1 MPQVVPAEAR
11 RSPPVSSPR
20 RPGRG
25 ASTCSTLRPARL
37 SANSRRPWIVRNT
50 ALAFPLLYVALTCSS
65 TFGSSGQISESPT
78 EVVRATLTKVFHILE
93 DEKLKDPSKLI
104 PRRRM
109 LEEVIAAHFDYTEMS
124 KRTLGAH
131 WAPLTASEQAEFVE
145 LFKSFLSDRYAE
157 KIEGYSGEK
166 VAYLSERIEGNY
178 AEVRTELRS
187 SKVEIPMDY
196 RLHMKGGTWHA
207 YDIIAD
213 GISLVK
219 NYRSQFDKIIRSDS
233 YQELV
238 RRLRERTVGEDKKKK
253 ASLPAMPHSPAAWD
267 PPLHMLRFARCP
279 TRGTA

>member
-1 MPQVVPAEAR
+1 MLT
-11 RSPPVSSPR
+11 PV
-20 RPGRG
+20 GLLA
-25 ASTCSTLRPARL
+25 ASLQAWVAKGTDF
-37 SANSRRPWIVRNT
+37 
-50 ALAFPLLYVALTCSS
+50 ALPLLLATLAYS
-65 TFGSSGQISESPT
+65 TAFGSSGQPTESPT
-78 EVVRATLTKVFHILE
+78 EVVRSTLTEVFRILE
-93 DEKLKDPSKLI
+93 DEKLKGPAKLM

-124 KRTLGAH
+124 KRVLAAH
-131 WAPLTASEQAEFVE
+131 WAPLTDGERAEFVE
-145 LFKSFLSDRYAE
+145 LFKNFLSDRYAD
-157 KIEGYSGEK
+157 KVEGYSGQQ
-166 VAYLSERIEGNY
+166 VFYLSERIEGNY

-196 RLHMKGGTWHA
+196 RLHMKDGTWHA

-253 ASLPAMPHSPAAWD
+253 TSLTTVAHSLAA
-267 PPLHMLRFARCP
+267 
-279 TRGTA
+279 